1 MTYNSQKELLIIPE
15 YGRNVQT
22 LIRHAREIENLE
34 ERQSFVEE
42 VVNLMMQMH
51 PQNRNLDD
59 YRTKMWKHVFRI
71 ADYDLP
77 GVFPP
82 NGIIP
87 TPEDVRKQPDRIPY
101 PKKETRYRHYGQNV
115 QILINRALEMEPGP
129 IKEGFVQVIGSY
141 MKLAYRTWNKD
152 TYVSDDVIVGDLH
165 NLSNGKLEL
174 IEDASLDGLTQAN
187 KRRRR
192 NPVSNKNDRDDRG
205 RNNRGGRRR
214 DSRGGGGRDRDG
226 GGHRRRRR

>member
-59 YRTKMWKHVFRI
+59 YRTKMWTHVFRI

-192 NPVSNKNDRDDRG
+192 NTVSNKNDRDDRG